1 MRKISIFALAFAL
14 VAASFGVLP
23 TAQAAT
29 QSAATVADFNQGLT
43 KGGAAVDV
51 SRSDPTDAL
60 GSPDGD
66 FVSLGFGGDIELMF
80 ATPYS
85 GPITITVSEIT
96 TGAFPLESAQ
106 VEVSENGT
114 SWTSVGTATNNS
126 GVGPNPHQ
134 TVLAVPDDMCVQ
146 FVRLTDTT
154 DATPHAAT
162 SDAFDVDAVEAD
174 GTSGC
179 EDNNEDGDDG
189 SDGDDTV
196 RNSNEGVVINKIEA
210 NANTGDNY
218 AGGSQGGNGGDSGN
232 IGGDDDEIDGAGTGN
247 GGNGGNGSDGGLV
260 ETGDALANANATT
273 RMNSNDTTIDRC
285 GCDGSGDSDGNIR
298 VRNRNRGF
306 VVNKVE
312 ANANTGSNSADGS
325 TGGDGGN
332 SGDIGGYGEGD
343 DEGDIEDAGTGN
355 GGNGGTGGVGGTI
368 RTGRAE
374 SNSSVL
380 NLINRSITRI
390 QR

>member
-29 QSAATVADFNQGLT
+29 QSAASVVDFNQGLT
-43 KGGAAVDV
+43 KAGAAVDA

-85 GPITITVSEIT
+85 GSITVTVSEIT
-96 TGAFPLESAQ
+96 NGTFPVESAQ

-114 SWTSVGTATNNS
+114 SWTSVGTATNN
-126 GVGPNPHQ
+126 GGADPNPHDTTL
-134 TVLAVPDDMCVQ
+134 TVPADMCVQ

-154 DATPHAAT
+154 DPTPHAGT
-162 SDAFDVDAVEAD
+162 SDAFDLDAVQAD
-174 GTSGC
+174 GTEGC
-179 EDNNEDGDDG
+179 DDNDDNGDDG

-196 RNSNEGVVINKIEA
+196 KNSNSGVVINKVEA
-210 NANTGDNY
+210 NANTGDNH
-218 AGGSQGGNGGDSGN
+218 AGGSEGGDGGNGGD
-232 IGGDDDEIDGAGTGN
+232 IGGDEGEIDNATTGN
-247 GGNGGNGSDGGLV
+247 GGNGGSGSEGGLV

-285 GCDGSGDSDGNIR
+285 GCSGSGDSDGNIR
-298 VRNRNRGF
+298 VHNRNRGL

-312 ANANTGSNSADGS
+312 ANANTGTNDAGGS
-325 TGGDGGN
+325 EGGDGGN
-332 SGDIGGYGEGD
+332 AGDIGGYDDGD
-343 DEGDIEDAGTGN
+343 DSDIEDATTGN
-355 GGNGGTGGVGGTI
+355 GGNGGTGGVGGTV

-380 NLINRSITRI
+380 NMINRSITRI